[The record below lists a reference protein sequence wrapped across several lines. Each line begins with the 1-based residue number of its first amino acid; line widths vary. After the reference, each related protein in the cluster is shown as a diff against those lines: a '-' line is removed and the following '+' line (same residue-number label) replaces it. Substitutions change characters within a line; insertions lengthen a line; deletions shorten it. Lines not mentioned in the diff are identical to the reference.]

1 MKSIYN
7 FIKLQNVV
15 HEDAV
20 DNSREVVFN
29 IYDERGNIVS
39 ELDDDSKFQKIEYTY
54 KDKFQFLVGKTDN
67 KWYLWV
73 GKVGIVAYSDPTY
86 KELDT
91 KSTTEA
97 INLASKEIGIYINK
111 NDGKSTDKS
120 TDK

>member
-20 DNSREVVFN
+20 GNSREVVFN
-29 IYDERGNIVS
+29 IYDAEGNIVP

-97 INLASKEIGIYINK
+97 INLASKEIGIYIDK
-111 NDGKSTDKS
+111 HIDKHDDKS

>member
-7 FIKLQNVV
+7 FIELQNAVR
-15 HEDAV
+15 EDAV

-29 IYDERGNIVS
+29 IYDEKGNIVS

-67 KWYLWV
+67 KWYLWA

-97 INLASKEIGIYINK
+97 INLASKEIGIYIDK
-111 NDGKSTDKS
+111 NDDESTDK
-120 TDK
+120 

>member
-7 FIKLQNVV
+7 FIKLQNTV

-29 IYDERGNIVS
+29 IYDAEGNIVP

-54 KDKFQFLVGKTDN
+54 KDKYQFLVGKTDN

-97 INLASKEIGIYINK
+97 INLASKEIGVYIDK
-111 NDGKSTDKS
+111 RDDKSTDKS